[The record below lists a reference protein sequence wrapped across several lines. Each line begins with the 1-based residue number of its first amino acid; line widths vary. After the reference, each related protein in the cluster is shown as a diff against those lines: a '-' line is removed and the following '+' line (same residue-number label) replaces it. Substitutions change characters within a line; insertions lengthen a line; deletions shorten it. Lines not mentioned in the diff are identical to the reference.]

1 MGPGTGMIMR
11 MGMAMST
18 IDAAALYRLMA
29 WLSPAYPTGAFS
41 YSHGIEYGV
50 EAGLIAD
57 RASLVSWVDH
67 ILSQGAG
74 RVDAILF
81 CAAYEAAHDTAALDG
96 IVELA
101 AAFRGTGE
109 TALESARQGAAF
121 LAATR
126 AAWPDARV
134 EAFAARRGEGAIAL
148 PVAVALACAGRVG
161 LELALAAYLQAFG
174 ANLISAGMRLI
185 PLGQTEGQ
193 QALAALEPVVARAAA
208 AALATP
214 IEEIGSSA
222 LMVDW
227 TSMRHETQYSRLFR
241 S

>member
-1 MGPGTGMIMR
+1 MPQL
-11 MGMAMST
+11 
-18 IDAAALYRLMA
+18 DQPALYRLLA

-41 YSHGIEYGV
+41 YSHGIEYAV
-50 EAGLIAD
+50 EAGLVTG
-57 RASLVSWVDH
+57 RESLLAWVGH
-67 ILSQGAG
+67 ILAEGAG
-74 RVDAILF
+74 RVDALLF

-101 AAFRGTGE
+101 SAFRGTAE
-109 TALESARQGAAF
+109 TALESAQQGAAF

-126 AAWPDARV
+126 AAWPDARL
-134 EAFAARRGEGAIAL
+134 EAFAARRGEGAVAL
-148 PVAVALACAGRVG
+148 PVAVALACAGRIS

-174 ANLISAGMRLI
+174 ANLISAGVRLI

-193 QALAALEPVVARAAA
+193 RALAALEPVVARAAA

>member
-1 MGPGTGMIMR
+1 MPQL
-11 MGMAMST
+11 
-18 IDAAALYRLMA
+18 DQPALNRLLA

-41 YSHGIEYGV
+41 YSHGIEYAV
-50 EAGLIAD
+50 EAGLVTG
-57 RASLVSWVDH
+57 RESLLAWVGH
-67 ILSQGAG
+67 ILAEGAG
-74 RVDAILF
+74 RVDALLF

-109 TALESARQGAAF
+109 TALESAQQGAAF

-126 AAWPDARV
+126 AAWPDARL
-134 EAFAARRGEGAIAL
+134 EAFAARRGEGAVAL
-148 PVAVALACAGRVG
+148 PVAVALACAGRIS

-174 ANLISAGMRLI
+174 ANLISAGVRLI